1 MKALIATALTLTLL
15 SPSLFAEGG
24 DFNPETARAYE
35 GFLVTFL
42 WPEGQSEEH
51 IDYENVLSVQNLLRL
66 NTGNNTSN
74 LEEESNT
81 ELTQTNLQE
90 STQNKTRELTP
101 FADIKQKLNRHVTVL
116 SNQQWTLI
124 FRQTGD
130 TLRKTFH
137 SEQIK
142 DSYPELTGT
151 IAVTLGRYLESDIR
165 YQHYLFDSFT
175 MPEQPEQPEVTD
187 SLLVM
192 PPFDTEEELRSI
204 FSQPTTRLQSA
215 NAATGA
221 IKPQTQFKKFE
232 PALVLQLNQSNKTA
246 SKKVNYLDHP
256 TIGTL
261 LYFEPI
267 ELNDA
272 IERITAKAELSE
284 KENGSVYSNLNGTN
298 KLAQ

>member
-1 MKALIATALTLTLL
+1 MKALIVTALTLTLL
-15 SPSLFAEGG
+15 STSLFAEDS

-66 NTGNNTSN
+66 DIIDTSDGSP
-74 LEEESNT
+74 LS
-81 ELTQTNLQE
+81 LTQPKLQE
-90 STQNKTRELTP
+90 STLDKTRELAP

-116 SNQQWTLI
+116 SNQRWTLI
-124 FRQTGD
+124 FKQTGD
-130 TLRKTFH
+130 TVRKTFH

-142 DSYPELTGT
+142 DGYPELTGT
-151 IAVTLGRYLESDIR
+151 IAITLGRYLESDIR

-175 MPEQPEQPEVTD
+175 VPEQLEVADSSLDLQPVDQEAI
-187 SLLVM
+187 
-192 PPFDTEEELRSI
+192 LRSI
-204 FSQPTTRLQSA
+204 FTQPTTASEPE
-215 NAATGA
+215 NALTKPIA
-221 IKPQTQFKKFE
+221 PQTQFKEFE
-232 PALVLQLNQSNKTA
+232 PALVLTLNQSNKTA

-256 TIGTL
+256 TIGTM

-272 IERITAKAELSE
+272 IEKIAAKTVAE
-284 KENGSVYSNLNGTN
+284 
-298 KLAQ
+298 